1 MMTTSTSRAIAWAF
15 VCARS
20 HRRRRAVVDAAARP
34 RWRTHVTTASSSSSS
49 GDGPASDDAKDA
61 DALGAREIPS
71 ANSNAEDWRA
81 FRSGLIERERRER
94 RGGGADEA
102 DDGACEAGSWAH
114 ALRHIERG
122 SLLLGPDA
130 PLSFVDGGI
139 WTRCVLLILGHDDAQ
154 GTTGVIV
161 NRECTDAERPTL
173 REYAP
178 ELDFSNPLL
187 SSLATAR
194 CGFGGPV
201 MHDQYPRSLVVLSA
215 KACEGV
221 TVEVMKG
228 LYVCDVE
235 ALARQKSKLSS
246 PVTLTAEDLTVFV
259 GYAGWTRN
267 QLVEELEDPRFW
279 TLAAADATL
288 LRDAFFDSKCMGSE
302 DHGDEGWMK
311 IRKCFVDIDT

>member
-1 MMTTSTSRAIAWAF
+1 MTTSTSRAIAWASM
-15 VCARS
+15 CARS
-20 HRRRRAVVDAAARP
+20 HRRGRAVVDAAARP
-34 RWRTHVTTASSSSSS
+34 RRRTHVISSSSSSSS

-122 SLLLGPDA
+122 SVLLGPDA

-161 NRECTDAERPTL
+161 NRE
-173 REYAP
+173 
-178 ELDFSNPLL
+178 
-187 SSLATAR
+187 
-194 CGFGGPV
+194 
-201 MHDQYPRSLVVLSA
+201 
-215 KACEGV
+215 
-221 TVEVMKG
+221 
-228 LYVCDVE
+228 
-235 ALARQKSKLSS
+235 
-246 PVTLTAEDLTVFV
+246 
-259 GYAGWTRN
+259 
-267 QLVEELEDPRFW
+267 
-279 TLAAADATL
+279 
-288 LRDAFFDSKCMGSE
+288 
-302 DHGDEGWMK
+302 
-311 IRKCFVDIDT
+311 